1 MFSRL
6 SMAAGATAGGLVAF
20 IGMQAVNA
28 AWIIPAPKEEGRQL
42 ERAELDSATN
52 RAMGELHDE
61 ADRAR
66 FNRRLCI
73 ERAAVRQR
81 NRSVRRKTASTR
93 RLGRLSACR

>member
-6 SMAAGATAGGLVAF
+6 SLAAGAVAGGILVSL
-20 IGMQAVNA
+20 GMQTVNA
-28 AWIIPAPKEEGRQL
+28 LWIIPAAKEEGRKL

-52 RAMGELHDE
+52 KAIGELRDE

-73 ERAAVRQR
+73 ER
-81 NRSVRRKTASTR
+81 
-93 RLGRLSACR
+93 GRLYVNATGQCVERPPQPGG

>member
-6 SMAAGATAGGLVAF
+6 SMAAGAIAGGLVAF

-28 AWIIPAPKEEGRQL
+28 VWIIPSAKEEGRPL

-52 RAMGELHDE
+52 RAIGELRDE

-73 ERAAVRQR
+73 ER
-81 NRSVRRKTASTR
+81 
-93 RLGRLSACR
+93 GRLDVNATGQCVERSPQPGG

>member
-6 SMAAGATAGGLVAF
+6 SLAAGAIAGGFVVLLVT
-20 IGMQAVNA
+20 QAVNA
-28 AWIIPAPKEEGRQL
+28 LWTIPAAREEGRKL

-52 RAMGELHDE
+52 KAIGELRDE

-73 ERAAVRQR
+73 ER
-81 NRSVRRKTASTR
+81 
-93 RLGRLSACR
+93 GRLYVNATGQCVERPAQPGG

>member
-6 SMAAGATAGGLVAF
+6 SLAAGAVAGGVLVF
-20 IGMQAVNA
+20 FGMQMVNA
-28 AWIIPAPKEEGRQL
+28 LWIIPAAKEEGRKL

-52 RAMGELHDE
+52 KAIGELRDE

-73 ERAAVRQR
+73 ER
-81 NRSVRRKTASTR
+81 
-93 RLGRLSACR
+93 GRLYVNASGLCVERPPQPGG

>member
-6 SMAAGATAGGLVAF
+6 SLAAGAVAGGILVF
-20 IGMQAVNA
+20 IGMQTVNTL
-28 AWIIPAPKEEGRQL
+28 WIIPAAREEGRKL

-52 RAMGELHDE
+52 KAIGELRDE

-73 ERAAVRQR
+73 ER
-81 NRSVRRKTASTR
+81 
-93 RLGRLSACR
+93 GRLYVNTTGQCVERPAQPGG